1 MQYNVIY
8 TALSSPPTSL
18 VYNKTIMRNTF
29 GAGQDIFITIVDEN
43 GIAIDCSGFDTYKK
57 IYVGSGATK
66 IIDGGD
72 IVRISDGTD
81 GKYSY
86 PITATDFSVEA
97 TDVGTWDLEIILG
110 DNATYGSQTER
121 LVAGGA
127 VLHVVDTIMD

>member
-18 VYNKTIMRNTF
+18 VHNKTIMRNTF
-29 GAGQDIFITIVDEN
+29 GAGQDILITIVDERGVAVN
-43 GIAIDCSGFDTYKK
+43 CSGFDTYKK

-72 IVRISDGTD
+72 MVRVSDGTD

-86 PITATDFSVEA
+86 PITATDFNTEA

-127 VLHVVDTIMD
+127 SLHVVDTIMD